1 MFFLGIDV
9 STTATKALL
18 IDEKGTVVAVAASE
32 YSFETPNP
40 LWSEQHPDLWW
51 DGAQKSIRAVLKQ
64 SGVDSNQ
71 IGGIGL
77 TGQMHGLVLLD
88 AQGEVLRPA
97 ILWND
102 QRTQAQCDEIHQR
115 IGREKFISIT
125 GNVALTGFTA
135 PKILWVAENEPEV
148 YAKTRHVLLPKDY
161 VRYRLTGEYAMD
173 KADGAGTVLF
183 DLKKRDWSGEILTTL
198 RIPMEWM
205 PPTFEGPEFTGKL
218 TPEAAAA
225 IGLRTGT
232 PVAAGGGDQSAQAVG
247 VGAVEPGVVALTV
260 GTSGVVFATTP
271 SALIEPEGRLHAF
284 CHAVPGMWHFMGVML
299 SAAGSLQWYRDTLA
313 PGVGFD
319 DLLREAEPV
328 SAGSEGLQFL
338 PYLSGERTP
347 HPDPLARGAWIG
359 LTLRHGRGHLTRALL
374 EGVSF
379 GLKDIFTLIQQAGL
393 GEIRQV
399 RASGGGTKGAL
410 WRQILASVL
419 ETELVTV
426 NTTEGAAFGAALLA
440 GVGAGAW
447 GNVPEACAAAVK
459 ITGSTQ
465 PDEAQMN
472 VYCAVY
478 PLYRELYPALKPSFN
493 KMAHISS

>member
-1 MFFLGIDV
+1 M
-9 STTATKALL
+9 
-18 IDEKGTVVAVAASE
+18 DERGEVASVAS
-32 YSFETPNP
+32 SPHTLQTPKP
-40 LWSEQHPDLWW
+40 LWSEQSPQEWW
-51 DGAQKSIRAVLKQ
+51 QAVSASIKSALHKAKV
-64 SGVDSNQ
+64 SGES
-71 IGGIGL
+71 IAAIGL

-88 AQGEVLRPA
+88 ARGEVLRPA

-115 IGREKFISIT
+115 IGKEKFIAIT

-148 YAKTRHVLLPKDY
+148 YAKARHVLLPKDY
-161 VRYRLTGEYAMD
+161 VRYRLTGEYALD

-183 DLKKRDWSGEILTTL
+183 DLKNRNWSGEVLSAL
-198 RIPMEWM
+198 GIPAEWM
-205 PPTFEGPEFTGKL
+205 PPTYEGPEFTGKL

-225 IGLRTGT
+225 TGLKAGT

-328 SAGSEGLQFL
+328 PAGSEGLQFL

-379 GLKDIFTLIQQAGL
+379 GLKDSFTLIQQAGL

-419 ETELVTV
+419 EAELVTV

-440 GVGAGAW
+440 GVGAGEW
-447 GNVPEACAAAVK
+447 SSVPAACAAAVK
-459 ITGSTQ
+459 ITGSTR
-465 PDEAQMN
+465 PDPTQVEA
-472 VYCAVY
+472 YRKSY
-478 PLYRELYPALKPSFN
+478 PLYRELYPALKPGFS
-493 KMAHISS
+493 KIAQ